1 MVGTHF
7 SQNKF
12 KRFRIAELILSFP
25 CMFVFTIYL
34 RQKVIHFYSVVDHSE
49 KMRAITLSNWLIWLV
64 YAKINAQLTL
74 ESVYQKVNNLEVEM
88 IVLKVNKLI
97 SR

>member
-1 MVGTHF
+1 
-7 SQNKF
+7 
-12 KRFRIAELILSFP
+12 
-25 CMFVFTIYL
+25 MFVFTIYL
-34 RQKVIHFYSVVDHSE
+34 RQKVIHFYSVVFHSE
-49 KMRAITLSNWLIWLV
+49 KMRAITLSNWLIWLI